1 MKKKQDNIETT
12 RPASYNDAVEKY
24 LNYLRNSNTTNMF
37 SASPNL
43 KQIFG
48 MTTTDEARDCL
59 AYWMLSISNR

>member
-12 RPASYNDAVEKY
+12 RPASYNDTVEKY

-48 MTTTDEARDCL
+48 MTSDEARNCL